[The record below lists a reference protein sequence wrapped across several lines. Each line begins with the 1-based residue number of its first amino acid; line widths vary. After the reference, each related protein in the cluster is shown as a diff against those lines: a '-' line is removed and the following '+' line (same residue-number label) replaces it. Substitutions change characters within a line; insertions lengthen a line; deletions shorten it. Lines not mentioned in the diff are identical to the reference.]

1 MVNTEKPLAE
11 NHSKAKLGFISG
23 NFNILH
29 AGHLRLFK
37 FAKETVDI
45 LIIAVTNDSLP
56 GVTVPQTLRMEALKH
71 LDLVDEVI
79 ALTGPLDD
87 LIRDKNPD
95 IIIKGKEF
103 ELLDNDEERIVQ
115 EIGAKLIFS
124 SGELIMSSSELID
137 QEKRPDR
144 LQVYNNLNGY
154 ISRHKISYK
163 NLVKK
168 IQQLNKLKVLVIGD
182 LIIDEYVF
190 CDPIGMSQEDPTI
203 VVKINNENQYIG
215 GAGIVAAH
223 AAALGAQVTY
233 VGIAGKDSNA
243 NFARTK
249 LNQFGVK
256 TCLIEDATRPTI
268 TKRRFRAADKTLLR
282 VNKVRD
288 HDIEGEILAETTD
301 QIFDSLPNCDVVLFS
316 DFSYGLLT
324 ANLIENIVQYCDEN
338 RIYMGADSQ
347 SSSQL
352 GDILKF
358 KNMALITP
366 TEREARLAIGDQK
379 VSVPQVPIK
388 LRSMGNAENILITM
402 GSEGILISAFDGK
415 EEFTDRLPAL
425 NSNPVDVAGAGDSLF
440 CSASL
445 GIAAGMNIWEASLLG
460 SLSASVQ
467 VSKIGNKPL
476 DKQGL
481 IDELE
486 LNGDFLA

>member
-1 MVNTEKPLAE
+1 MADIKKPSSK
-11 NHSKAKLGFISG
+11 NHSRQRVGFISG

-37 FAKETVDI
+37 FAKETVQF
-45 LIIAVTNDSLP
+45 LIIAVTNDGLP
-56 GVTVPQTLRMEALKH
+56 GVTVPQVLRMEALEH
-71 LDLVDEVI
+71 LDLVDEVVG
-79 ALTGPLDD
+79 LTGSLDD
-87 LIRDKNPD
+87 LIREKKPD
-95 IIIKGKEF
+95 TIIKGKEF
-103 ELLDNDEERIVQ
+103 ELLENQETMIAQ

-137 QEKRPDR
+137 QEKRPHR
-144 LQVYNNLNGY
+144 LHDYNSLNGY
-154 ISRHKISYK
+154 ISRHEISYTS
-163 NLVKK
+163 LVKK
-168 IQQLNKLKVLVIGD
+168 IQQFNNLKVLVIGD

-203 VVKINNENQYIG
+203 VVRINNENQYVG

-223 AAALGAQVTY
+223 ASSLGAEVQY
-233 VGIAGKDSNA
+233 IGIVGKDSNA
-243 NFARTK
+243 DFARSK
-249 LNQFGVK
+249 LNEFGVNA
-256 TCLIEDATRPTI
+256 CLIEDATRPTI
-268 TKRRFRAADKTLLR
+268 TKKRFRALDKTLLR
-282 VNKVRD
+282 VNTVRD
-288 HDIEGEILAETTD
+288 HDIEGETLTKITEKV
-301 QIFDSLPNCDVVLFS
+301 FDSLPNCDAVLFS

-324 ANLIENIVQYCDEN
+324 TNLIENIVQYCDKN
-338 RIYMGADSQ
+338 RIFMGADSQ

-358 KNMALITP
+358 KNMELITP

-388 LRSMGNAENILITM
+388 LRNRGAAENILITM
-402 GSEGILISAFDGK
+402 GSEGVLISASDGK

-425 NSNPVDVAGAGDSLF
+425 NSNPIDVAGAGDSLF

-445 GIAAGMNIWEASLLG
+445 GIAAGMNIWEASLFG

-476 DKQGL
+476 NKQGL